1 VFCFMTAI
9 GGQAATIVPAPP
21 GSDLAGQ
28 YRGEAAQRIG
38 QGRLAGVANGCDR
51 LQFAPRPHPGRENYR
66 GIAVTDPVTPP
77 EAIQTECVV
86 IGAGPSGLFAVFEL
100 GLLGIKCELVDSLQH
115 PGGQCAE
122 LYPDKPIY
130 DIPALPVCGAQELVD
145 RLMEQTRPFGAGF
158 HLGQEVTGLVRREDG
173 RFDLTTA
180 RGTRFDAGAVIIA
193 AGLGSF
199 QPRRLSVE
207 GAAGLEG
214 SQVHYRVARAEQYH
228 GRDLVIA
235 GGGDSALDWVLEFA
249 GKARSVT
256 LVHRRADYRAQPA
269 SVARMQDLA
278 AAGQVRQLTGQIGGL
293 TLTDG
298 RLAAVTV
305 NCIDG
310 STAEVACEHVFAFF
324 GLHPKLG
331 PIADWGIELERK
343 ALKVDTEKFQTS
355 VPGIFAIGDINTYPG
370 KKKLILSGFHEAA
383 LAAFGVQAHVYP
395 KKRQFLQYTT
405 TSPIMQQRLGV
416 ADSPDPEG

>member
-1 VFCFMTAI
+1 VN
-9 GGQAATIVPAPP
+9 
-21 GSDLAGQ
+21 D
-28 YRGEAAQRIG
+28 
-38 QGRLAGVANGCDR
+38 
-51 LQFAPRPHPGRENYR
+51 
-66 GIAVTDPVTPP
+66 TPTLP
-77 EAIQTECVV
+77 EAIETECVV

-100 GLLGIKCELVDSLQH
+100 GLLGMKCHVVDSLKH

-145 RLMEQTRPFGAGF
+145 RLMEQIRPFDAGF
-158 HLGQEVTGLVRREDG
+158 HLGQEVTGLVRRDDG
-173 RFDLTTA
+173 RFEVTTA
-180 RGTRFDAGAVIIA
+180 AGTRFNAGAVIIA

-199 QPRRLSVE
+199 QPRRLAVE
-207 GAAGLEG
+207 GAEALEG
-214 SQVHYRVARAEQYH
+214 RQVHYRVTRAEQYH
-228 GRDLVIA
+228 GKDLLIG

-256 LVHRRADYRAQPA
+256 LVHRREEFRAQPA
-269 SVARMQDLA
+269 SVARMRELQ
-278 AAGQVRQLTGQIGGL
+278 AAGKVRQLSGQVGALRVVDGVLTG
-293 TLTDG
+293 
-298 RLAAVTV
+298 ATV
-305 NCIDG
+305 NCLDG
-310 STAEVACEHVFAFF
+310 SAVEVDCDHVFAFF

-331 PIADWGIELERK
+331 PIAEWGMELEKK
-343 ALKVDTEKFQTS
+343 ALRVDTEKFQTS
-355 VPGIFAIGDINTYPG
+355 IPGIFAVGDINTYPG

-416 ADSPDPEG
+416 SGTEG